1 MGVVLEVQHLFS
13 VQLLPASD
21 GVIGF
26 PGDGTL
32 SYADLSKDLS
42 KPYEEEKQDEEEESH
57 GFEYQAHLARKG
69 IKRIKKEKDIL
80 KLTIEKSKVHLEE
93 LEEKLAIMKKDQS
106 RMFQVRVAP

>member
-1 MGVVLEVQHLFS
+1 MAVQGRVPSGHLTEPFLY
-13 VQLLPASD
+13 VCFQT
-21 GVIGF
+21 
-26 PGDGTL
+26 GDGTL
-32 SYADLSKDLS
+32 SYADLTKDLS

-57 GFEYQAHLARKG
+57 GFEYQAHLARTG